1 MEIEVD
7 LYLAGMANDSARWK
21 RLGRFGTVSFVEG
34 LLDGL
39 TAVGAI
45 TSDEAA
51 AWRELLLAPFNITQA
66 RFSSTSEVSK
76 IPPAFAPSEFPRFVE
91 LIPAA
96 QPAQNLPDVCS
107 FQILGVERYDVKG
120 AILWRMVPILGPES
134 TEEAR
139 RLAALGTG
147 PDMHSIDVSD
157 DRGTTYQLV
166 HGSSAGRIERVGR
179 CEFTPAPPDD
189 ATIMKFRWEEMV
201 FEINLGSPIS

>member
-51 AWRELLLAPFNITQA
+51 AWRELLLAPFNIAQA

-96 QPAQNLPDVCS
+96 QPAQDLPDVCS

-134 TEEAR
+134 SEEAR

-147 PDMHSIDVSD
+147 PDMIQLKFQMTEEPRINSFTAVARDESKESVDVNSLPL
-157 DRGTTYQLV
+157 RRMTQRL
-166 HGSSAGRIERVGR
+166 
-179 CEFTPAPPDD
+179 
-189 ATIMKFRWEEMV
+189 
-201 FEINLGSPIS
+201 